1 MTMDQYMEQEAAK
14 DCPSSDKW
22 VRVAQIPLPSFA
34 AKVGVF
40 FFSSSSLIDCVLFI
54 LTSFVEKIVIA
65 LSDVD

>member
-34 AKVGVF
+34 AKVGL
-40 FFSSSSLIDCVLFI
+40 FFSP
-54 LTSFVEKIVIA
+54 
-65 LSDVD
+65 